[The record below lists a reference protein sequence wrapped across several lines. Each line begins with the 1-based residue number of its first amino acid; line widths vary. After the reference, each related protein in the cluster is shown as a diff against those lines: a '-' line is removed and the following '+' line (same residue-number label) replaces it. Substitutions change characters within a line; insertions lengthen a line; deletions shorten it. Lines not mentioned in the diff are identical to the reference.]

1 MFVIVI
7 NSMQIDNVHVVVK
20 KPVKFVQNSIK
31 NLTKNVKIKIF
42 DDNVN
47 RAMSRKFIVNLNIYN
62 LAINDDN
69 YDD

>member
-31 NLTKNVKIKIF
+31 NLTKNVKIKIV

-47 RAMSRKFIVNLNIYN
+47 RAMSRKFIVNLNI
-62 LAINDDN
+62 II
-69 YDD
+69 